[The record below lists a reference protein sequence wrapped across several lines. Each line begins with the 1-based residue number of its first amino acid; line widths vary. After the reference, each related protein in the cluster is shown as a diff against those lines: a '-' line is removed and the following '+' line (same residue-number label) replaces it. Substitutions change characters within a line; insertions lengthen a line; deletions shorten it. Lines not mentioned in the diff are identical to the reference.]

1 MRILRVLVILSSFW
15 ISLSWSQ
22 NYNDQAKKI
31 DSEIKR
37 IEKLQEKDR
46 KNQKKVRQELKS
58 AQQKLKSTDK
68 RLANLNKDIQNQRD
82 LVKQLENK
90 SQKSQD
96 LSNQTK
102 AYLAAL
108 MIQHAKFQKP
118 NFLQILLSNNDA
130 QEYERQQ
137 TYLKYFGRSRQHQL
151 DTLRVNLQTL
161 EASSQEYADRQ
172 KQLSKQLIEQKKL
185 KQTIAKENRNKNQL
199 LKKLDSGIAENT
211 STIKKLKA
219 DKKRLAALIQRLEE
233 QRKAKAQSNKQFIP
247 AKGGFT
253 KQKGRLILPVTGKI
267 KVAFGQKQWPSGLSS
282 NGLEVSAS
290 QAGNNNVRAIY
301 EGRVIFS
308 NWLKGFGN
316 LIIIEHG
323 GGYISLY
330 GNNQVLNKKEGD
342 IVAPRE
348 VIATYRQAKNQPNF
362 YFEMRHKGKT
372 INPKPWLR

>member
-1 MRILRVLVILSSFW
+1 MRILRLLVIFSSFW

-22 NYNDQAKKI
+22 NYSDQAKKI

-46 KNQKKVRQELKS
+46 KNQQKIRQELKS
-58 AQQKLKSTDK
+58 TQQKLKSTDK
-68 RLANLNKDIQNQRD
+68 RLANLDKDIKNQRS
-82 LVKQLENK
+82 LVKQLADK
-90 SQKSQD
+90 SEKNQELSSQAKTH
-96 LSNQTK
+96 LT
-102 AYLAAL
+102 AL
-108 MIQHAKFQKP
+108 LVQYAKFQKP
-118 NFLQILLSNNDA
+118 NFLQILLSNNDK

-137 TYLKYFGRSRQHQL
+137 TYLKYYGRSRQQQL
-151 DTLRVNLQTL
+151 DALRVNLQTI
-161 EASSQEYADRQ
+161 EASSQEYAERQ
-172 KQLSKQLIEQKKL
+172 KQLSKQLNEQKKL
-185 KQTIAKENRNKNQL
+185 KQTIAQENDNKNKL
-199 LKKLDSGIAENT
+199 LKKLDSGIAEKS

-219 DKKRLAALIQRLEE
+219 DKKRLSALIQRLEE
-233 QRKAKAQSNKQFIP
+233 QRKAKAQTNKQFVP

-253 KQKGRLILPVTGKI
+253 KQKGRLILPVVGKI
-267 KVAFGQKQWPSGLSS
+267 KVAYGQKQWPSGLRS
-282 NGLEVSAS
+282 NGLQVLPS

-330 GNNQVLNKKEGD
+330 GNNQILNKKEGD

-348 VIATYRQAKNQPNF
+348 VIATYRQTKNQPNF

-372 INPKPWLR
+372 INPQSWLR

>member
-58 AQQKLKSTDK
+58 AQLKLKSTDK
-68 RLANLNKDIQNQRD
+68 RLVNLNKDIQNQRD

-90 SQKSQD
+90 SQKNQD
-96 LSNQTK
+96 LTNQAK
-102 AYLAAL
+102 VYLAAL

-161 EASSQEYADRQ
+161 EASSQEYAERQ

-253 KQKGRLILPVTGKI
+253 KQKGRLILPVAGKI
-267 KVAFGQKQWPSGLSS
+267 KVDFGQKQWPSGLSS
-282 NGLEVSAS
+282 NGLQVSAS

>member
-1 MRILRVLVILSSFW
+1 MRTLRFLVIFSSFLA
-15 ISLSWSQ
+15 SLSWSQ
-22 NYNDQAKKI
+22 NYTDQAKKI

-46 KNQKKVRQELKS
+46 KNQKKIQQELKS
-58 AQQKLKSTDK
+58 SQRKLKSTDK
-68 RLANLNKDIQNQRD
+68 RLANLDKDIKNQRD
-82 LVKQLENK
+82 LVKQLKNK
-90 SQKSQD
+90 SQQNQVLSQQAKTH
-96 LSNQTK
+96 LT
-102 AYLAAL
+102 AL
-108 MIQHAKFQKP
+108 LIQHAKIQKP
-118 NFLQILLSNNDA
+118 NFLQILFSNNDA
-130 QEYERQQ
+130 KEYERQQ
-137 TYLKYFGRSRQHQL
+137 AFLKYYGRARQQQL
-151 DTLRVNLQTL
+151 DTLRINLQTI
-161 EASSQEYADRQ
+161 EVSNQEYAERQ
-172 KQLSKQLIEQKKL
+172 KQLAKQLTEQKKL
-185 KQTIAKENRNKNQL
+185 KQTIEKENSKKNKL
-199 LKKLDSGIAENT
+199 LKKIDSGIAEKS

-219 DKKRLAALIQRLEE
+219 DKKRLSALVQRLEE
-233 QRKAKAQSNKQFIP
+233 QRKAKTQTNKQFIP

-253 KQKGRLILPVTGKI
+253 KQKGRLLLPISGKI
-267 KVAFGQKQWPSGLSS
+267 KVAYGKKQWPSGLRS
-282 NGLEVSAS
+282 NGLQVSAS

-316 LIIIEHG
+316 LIIVEHG

-372 INPKPWLR
+372 INPQPWLR

>member
-1 MRILRVLVILSSFW
+1 M
-15 ISLSWSQ
+15 
-22 NYNDQAKKI
+22 
-31 DSEIKR
+31 
-37 IEKLQEKDR
+37 
-46 KNQKKVRQELKS
+46 KS
-58 AQQKLKSTDK
+58 AQLKLKSTDK
-68 RLANLNKDIQNQRD
+68 RLVNLNKDIQNQRD

-90 SQKSQD
+90 SQKNQD
-96 LSNQTK
+96 LTNQAK

-161 EASSQEYADRQ
+161 EASSQEYAERQ

-253 KQKGRLILPVTGKI
+253 KQKGRLILPVAGKI
-267 KVAFGQKQWPSGLSS
+267 KVDFGQKQWPSGLSS
-282 NGLEVSAS
+282 NGLQVSAS

>member
-58 AQQKLKSTDK
+58 AQLKLKSTDK
-68 RLANLNKDIQNQRD
+68 RLVNLNKDIQNQRD

-90 SQKSQD
+90 SQKNQD
-96 LSNQTK
+96 LTNQAK

-161 EASSQEYADRQ
+161 EASSQEYAERQ

-253 KQKGRLILPVTGKI
+253 KQKGRLILPVAGKI
-267 KVAFGQKQWPSGLSS
+267 KVDFGQKQWPSGLSS
-282 NGLEVSAS
+282 NGLQVSAS